1 MEDMDNRLKVLESL
15 PPEKRELVLKK
26 LRRQKKKQAAVIPTV
41 VPVDRDQIHPLS
53 FAQQRLWF
61 LHQLDP
67 ENVAYNMP
75 VAIRLSGTLNRQA
88 LQDGLTEVVQRHEAL
103 RTIYPFENQQA
114 IQRIL
119 PQGSLPIDLVDLSDR
134 LPEAQEVTVWD
145 RAREEA
151 RRPFNLADGPLQR
164 ALLMRLSPNKHI
176 LLLSMHHIACDGWS
190 IGILIRELSLLYT
203 AFAAGNPSPLPV
215 VPVQYVDFVHWQ
227 RSWLSQERVNTQLSY
242 WKETLH
248 GAPQMLHLPTDR
260 PRPAMQSYNGSVR
273 RFHFDQSL
281 AMKLE
286 EVNRQ
291 TEATPFM
298 SLLATFVS
306 LLYIYT
312 GQTDIL
318 VGTPVANRHHKA
330 LESVIGFFVNTLVLR
345 SRFQPHFTFGD
356 LLAHIRQSALE
367 AFSNQDI
374 LFERLVE
381 EVQPERN
388 LSTSPLFQVMFVL
401 QNTPVYAFELPGVH
415 LELLETEHT
424 TAKFD
429 LTLFIT
435 ETESAISGWFEYNS
449 DLFDE
454 ATIERMIAHFERLLR
469 LVTAD
474 IDQPLHGLQLLSP
487 EEITRQ
493 LVTWNATECP
503 QPKVKTWLDIFEA
516 HVERDPLAVAVW
528 DKNEALSYEELD
540 GRANRLAHHLQT
552 IGVKP
557 DTLVALCLPRSV
569 NMMVILLGILKAG
582 GGYLPLDPT
591 YPAERLNY
599 MMRDSQTRLL
609 LTDRNGHPAVEG
621 FVAADTH
628 VVVLEEIADILAAES
643 THRPERR
650 THSDHLAYVIY
661 TSGSTGMPKGA
672 MISHGS
678 VINYLNWAAAEYNAA
693 AGDSLVHSSIGFDA
707 TITSLFAP
715 LMVGRGVHLLPEEE
729 PVAALCA
736 ALQGKTG
743 YGLIKITPAHLEL
756 LSHLLPDQP
765 SAIEPAIVIG
775 GEALMGGTI
784 RFWQKNFPRARLVNE
799 YGPTETV
806 VGCCIFTAPEA
817 AINGPVPIG
826 RPIANTK
833 LYVLDQSLRPV
844 PIGVAGELF
853 IGGAG
858 VGRGYLNRPY
868 LTAEKFLPDPFA
880 GQPGGRMYRTGD
892 MVKALP
898 DGTLVYIGRRDN
910 QIKLRGFR
918 IELGEIEA
926 ALVEQKG
933 VSEGVVILREDRPGD
948 KQLVAYVVPEPSQE
962 VTPKG
967 LYETLLAALPNYMV
981 PAAFVILNDLPL
993 NENGKIDRVG
1003 LPVPDPGALLAQE
1016 AYVAPETPTEKVLA
1030 AIWSTVLG
1038 IDEIG
1043 VHDNF
1048 FHLGGHSLLAVQ
1060 ITTRIREELYIEL
1073 PIHNL
1078 FMRPS
1083 IHELAENIQNI
1094 RWMLKKLQTVPE
1106 YKVEDREE
1114 FAL

>member
-1 MEDMDNRLKVLESL
+1 MDSRLKLLESL

-26 LRRQKKKQAAVIPTV
+26 LRRQKKEQAAVIPAV

-88 LQDGLTEVVQRHEAL
+88 LQDALTEVVQRHEAL
-103 RTIYPFENQQA
+103 RTIYPFRDQQA
-114 IQRIL
+114 IQKIL
-119 PQGSLPIDLVDLSDR
+119 PQGSLPINLVDLSDR
-134 LPEAQEVTVWD
+134 LPETQEATVRD

-151 RRPFNLADGPLQR
+151 QRPFDLAHGPLQR
-164 ALLMRLSPNKHI
+164 ALLMRLNPEEHI

-190 IGILIRELSLLYT
+190 IGILIRELSLLYA
-203 AFAAGNPSPLPV
+203 AFASGNPSPLPV
-215 VPVQYVDFVHWQ
+215 VPIQYVDFVHWQ
-227 RSWLSQERVNTQLSY
+227 REWLSQERVNAQLSY
-242 WKETLH
+242 WKDTLQ

-260 PRPAMQSYNGSVR
+260 PRPAMQTFYGSVR

-281 AMKLE
+281 AIKLE
-286 EVNRQ
+286 AVNRQ
-291 TEATPFM
+291 TGATPFM
-298 SLLATFVS
+298 SLLATFVA
-306 LLYIYT
+306 LLYTYT

-356 LLAHIRQSALE
+356 LLACVRQSALD

-401 QNTPVYAFELPGVH
+401 QNTPVNAFELPGVH

-435 ETESAISGWFEYNS
+435 ETEPALSGWFEYNS

-454 ATIERMIAHFERLLR
+454 ATIERLIAHFERLLR
-469 LVTAD
+469 LVTTD
-474 IDQPLHGLQLLSP
+474 IDQPLHSLQLLSP

-493 LVTWNATECP
+493 LVSWNATDYPRPEAN
-503 QPKVKTWLDIFEA
+503 TWLDIFEE
-516 HVERDPLAVAVW
+516 HVERSPLAVAVW
-528 DKNEALSYEELD
+528 DKNETLSYEELD
-540 GRANRLAHHLQT
+540 RRANRLAHHLQK

-569 NMMVILLGILKAG
+569 NMMVMLLGILKAG

-599 MMRDSQTRLL
+599 MMRDSRTNLL
-609 LTDRNGHPAVEG
+609 LTDSRGHRVVER
-621 FVAADTH
+621 FVGAETR
-628 VVVLEEIADILAAES
+628 VVVLEEITDILAVES
-643 THRPERR
+643 AHRPERH
-650 THSDHLAYVIY
+650 THADHLAYVIY

-672 MISHGS
+672 MIAHGS
-678 VINYLNWAAAEYNAA
+678 LINYLIWAAAEYNAA

-736 ALQGKTG
+736 ALQGETR

-756 LSHLLPDQP
+756 LAQLLPDQP

-806 VGCCIFTAPEA
+806 VGCSVFTAPEA

-826 RPIANTK
+826 RPIANTR
-833 LYVLDQSLRPV
+833 LYVLDRFLKPV
-844 PIGVAGELF
+844 PVGVSGELF

-858 VGRGYLNRPY
+858 VGRGYLDRPH

-880 GQPGGRMYRTGD
+880 RGPGQRMYRTGD
-892 MVKALP
+892 LVKARP

-926 ALVEQKG
+926 VLVEQNG
-933 VSEGVVILREDRPGD
+933 VNEGVVVLREDRPGD
-948 KQLVAYVVPEPSQE
+948 QQLVAYVVPEPSE
-962 VTPKG
+962 DVTPKG
-967 LYETLLAALPNYMV
+967 LYDALQETLPNYMV
-981 PAAFVILNDLPL
+981 PAAFVMLDDLPL
-993 NENGKIDRVG
+993 NENGKVDRAV
-1003 LPVPDPGALLAQE
+1003 LPAPEPDALRAQE
-1016 AYVAPETPTEKVLA
+1016 KYVPPETPIERVLA
-1030 AIWSTVLG
+1030 EIWSAVLG

-1060 ITTRIREELYIEL
+1060 ITTRIREELYVEL

-1078 FMRPS
+1078 FMRPT

-1094 RWMLKKLQTVPE
+1094 RWMLKTLQTVPE